1 MSAETT
7 QGAGEARN
15 RSLTRALSNS
25 FPLRVWARFNR
36 RNGLLLA
43 SGTSDQAVFAVFSA
57 LYIAVAVLGIW
68 LGSSVQAVDSLLGL
82 VNGLAPGLISFDGGP
97 GLVSDVQVRDLAA
110 GARPVWSVTGVVAF
124 VVFAWTAVG
133 WVTFLRS
140 AVRDMFGLPAVDAH
154 FAMVKVWDA
163 LAALGYAI
171 LLLTG
176 GAMSAIGT
184 SALGGVFD
192 ALGWGES
199 LPAVALLGRSATVV
213 VTLLVDLVV
222 LVTLFTWLSGTD
234 LGLRQVLPAS
244 ASGAAALVILQ
255 FSAGWLLGRP
265 PANPLIATFA
275 ILLGLFLWFRIAM
288 IVVLLAAAWITERAD
303 ETDTPIVERSEHE
316 RRIDEADLMVRAA
329 EVRLREARLA
339 RRDAAWA
346 ARGRAIRTVTRAREE
361 LDEARERLAT
371 LEAQR
376 AHRGRR

>member
-15 RSLTRALSNS
+15 RPLTRALSNS

-244 ASGAAALVILQ
+244 ASGAVALVILQ

>member
-1 MSAETT
+1 MSAEST
-7 QGAGEARN
+7 QGAPEARN
-15 RSLTRALSNS
+15 RPLTRALSNS
-25 FPLRVWARFNR
+25 FALRVWARFNR

-82 VNGLAPGLISFDGGP
+82 VSGLAPGLISLDGGP
-97 GLVSDVQVRDLAA
+97 GLISDVQVRDLAA
-110 GARPVWSVTGVVAF
+110 GARPVWSVTGIVAF

-213 VTLLVDLVV
+213 VTLLVDFVV

-234 LGLRQVLPAS
+234 LRLRQVLPAS
-244 ASGAAALVILQ
+244 AAGAVALVILQ

-361 LDEARERLAT
+361 LEEARERLAA

>member
-7 QGAGEARN
+7 QGAGQARN
-15 RSLTRALSNS
+15 RPLTRALSNS

-97 GLVSDVQVRDLAA
+97 GLVSDLQVRDLAA

-244 ASGAAALVILQ
+244 ASGAVALVILQ

-361 LDEARERLAT
+361 LDEARARLAT